1 MAPPPPTERN
11 LAAIDVGTNAVR
23 LRIVR
28 IGPAGNRQTIVSE
41 RDAVRP
47 GEGVYADQILAEEN
61 IARLIPVLRRY
72 KALIEEYDAKSRAVA
87 TASFRDAQN
96 ADEAVAQIE
105 REAGVKLEVISGL
118 EEARLESLGALQ
130 SVQAGDKNLIIDIG
144 GGSTE
149 VGFAVGDEPAA
160 LWSLGGLGAL
170 RITDHFGRRPKLS
183 SKDLTLMRRYATRAC
198 EADLPKEPADLPSFA
213 LGTSGSLRSLI
224 AFSSSDKSRSEQTA
238 THAEIRHALAALAR
252 MSVEERLVHFEPHR
266 AEVIVGAAAILDA
279 IMEHL
284 GVTEIQ
290 ARRGGLR
297 DGVIIDLI
305 RRSHREP
312 LEAAI
317 RESVLALGERFTFD
331 PVHAKQVARLAV
343 RLFDDLKVV
352 HHQSRRYRILLEV
365 AALLHDVGYAI
376 HRQRHHR
383 HSQYIIENA
392 DIAGLTERERLLV
405 SRLSRYHRRTPPKK
419 GHAGLSG
426 LGKDEVKV
434 IQQLAPL
441 LRLADAL
448 DRSHHD
454 MVDDVSATADP
465 ESIHL
470 VVKAKRGAPLEAW
483 DAQRE
488 APVVQQFYDRALSI
502 DVRRPSADG
511 AASAKKAE
519 EGQEGEEGV
528 GAASH

>member
-1 MAPPPPTERN
+1 MAPAPPTERN

-23 LRIVR
+23 LRVVR
-28 IGPAGNRQTIVSE
+28 IGPAGNRQSIVSE

-47 GEGVYADQILAEEN
+47 GEGVYAHSVLAEEN

-72 KALIEEYDAKSRAVA
+72 KALVEEYDAKMRAVA

-96 ADEAVAQIE
+96 AEEAVARIE
-105 REAGVKLEVISGL
+105 AESGVRLEVISGL

-130 SVQAGDKNLIIDIG
+130 GAQQGDQNLIIDIG

-183 SKDLTLMRRYATRAC
+183 AKDLTLMRRYALRAC
-198 EADLPKEPADLPSFA
+198 EADLPRDPDDLPTFA

-224 AFSSSDKSRSEQTA
+224 AFASSDKSRAEPTA
-238 THAEIRHALAALAR
+238 THAEIRHALAVLAR
-252 MSVEERLVHFEPHR
+252 MSLEDRLAHFEPHR

-279 IMEHL
+279 IMEQL
-284 GVTEIQ
+284 KVKTIQ

-297 DGVIIDLI
+297 DGIIVDLI

-317 RESVLALGERFTFD
+317 RESAMALGERFTFD
-331 PVHAKQVARLAV
+331 PVHAKQVAKLAV
-343 RLFDDLKVV
+343 KLFDDLKMV
-352 HHQSRRYRILLEV
+352 HTQSRRYRILLEV

-376 HRQRHHR
+376 NRQRHHR

-426 LGKDEVKV
+426 LGKDEVKI

-441 LRLADAL
+441 LRIADAL

-454 MVDDVSATADP
+454 MVDDVSATSDH
-465 ESIHL
+465 EGINL
-470 VVKAKRGAPLEAW
+470 VVQAKRGAPLEAW

-488 APVVQQFYDRALSI
+488 APVVTQFYDRQLTI
-502 DVRRPSADG
+502 EVRRPGAVLTGEGAPAATSDSAAG
-511 AASAKKAE
+511 AAE
-519 EGQEGEEGV
+519 V
-528 GAASH
+528 H